1 MAPKSWAENLSS
13 KRQYDVKPVAKDMAG
28 MKQGQLML
36 ITSPQIM
43 NAFIKEIPVGESID
57 MKTLRSQLAAKYD
70 AEVCCPITSGIHLR
84 VVAEAAYE
92 EYCKAGTTKD
102 ITPFW
107 RAINSK
113 SPTIKKL
120 TFDPEF
126 VYKQRNLEGLES

>member
-1 MAPKSWAENLSS
+1 MAPKSWAEKLAS
-13 KRQYDVKPVAKDMAG
+13 KRPHEIKPVSKDMAG
-28 MKQGQLML
+28 MKQGQIML

-43 NAFIKEIPVGESID
+43 NELIGEIPEGESLEMKEIRA
-57 MKTLRSQLAAKYD
+57 KLAEKYN

-92 EYCKAGTTKD
+92 KYSRASTTEG

-107 RAINSK
+107 RALTSK

-126 VYKQRNLEGLES
+126 IYTQRGLEGLEP